1 MSSGER
7 HWPAEHVVRA
17 AQEGDRRAIAAL
29 VSGSHANVQRF
40 AHALCA
46 NPEDAEE
53 AAQEAL
59 IVLFR
64 KIGTLRAAAAI
75 GAWMFQIVR
84 NECIRR
90 SRLALQRPAPAAG
103 AELSAEDAALAR
115 LEMDRVV
122 EAIAAL
128 PSGERAVLVM
138 RDVQGLSGSETAQ
151 TLGLSRAA
159 MKSRLHRGRV
169 TVRSAL
175 ERPES
180 LSGND
185 K

>member
-1 MSSGER
+1 
-7 HWPAEHVVRA
+7 
-17 AQEGDRRAIAAL
+17 
-29 VSGSHANVQRF
+29 
-40 AHALCA
+40 
-46 NPEDAEE
+46 
-53 AAQEAL
+53 
-59 IVLFR
+59 
-64 KIGTLRAAAAI
+64 
-75 GAWMFQIVR
+75 
-84 NECIRR
+84 
-90 SRLALQRPAPAAG
+90 
-103 AELSAEDAALAR
+103 
-115 LEMDRVV
+115 MDRVV